1 MQKKAELK
9 IIMFLKEIIVLILMR
24 NLLNYLVSEI
34 IEAMLIDKFC
44 YKNKAV
50 LS

>member
-1 MQKKAELK
+1 MQKKAQRK
-9 IIMFLKEIIVLILMR
+9 IIMFLKEIILLILKR

-34 IEAMLIDKFC
+34 IEAVLVDKFF
-44 YKNKAV
+44 YNIRSL